1 MWIQDKFLNWQENTY
16 HCPQIEKG
24 VYCVVFRTDNQQM
37 AKDLMVDAV
46 NYWLE
51 QTDGY
56 DDESL
61 TFFPKIQK
69 KGKWWHIYTTMVDV
83 EKTEN

>member
-1 MWIQDKFLNWQENTY
+1 MWIKNKFLDYDEKVY
-16 HCPQIEKG
+16 HCPKIEKG
-24 VYCVVFRTDNQQM
+24 VYCVVFRTDKQQM

-51 QTDGY
+51 QTVDY
-56 DDESL
+56 LDDDL
-61 TFFPKIQK
+61 KFFPKIEK

-83 EKTEN
+83 DKTEK